1 MQTSFHHVFPLAMPC
16 ILTGTIIGMAQALG
30 ETAPLIMIG
39 MVAFIVDVPGG
50 ITESATVLPVQV
62 FRWADFPERAFEART
77 AAAICV
83 LLVFL
88 VLMNALA
95 VFLRKKFERRW

>member
-1 MQTSFHHVFPLAMPC
+1 
-16 ILTGTIIGMAQALG
+16 
-30 ETAPLIMIG
+30 MIG
-39 MVAFIVDVPGG
+39 MVAFIVDIPKGM
-50 ITESATVLPVQV
+50 TDSATVLPVQI

-88 VLMNALA
+88 IFMNALA
-95 VFLRKKFERRW
+95 VFLRKSFERRW